1 MDTIFDGVKNV
12 LSNPLRFLVI
22 VCLLGASLMF
32 VAALVSLNESI
43 QQQLAN
49 VHHQV
54 GTAITITYAV
64 NDSHGTGQAGT
75 LLPNSAVTTAQQVPG
90 VSSVEGHLN
99 RAITDGTLKGTSLE
113 APNGQ
118 SFTPPPTA
126 NGISTGAAHFT
137 LVGGATPIL
146 ASGRS
151 LQASDANAFVAMM
164 SQALA
169 RVNHLIVGSTF
180 PLKGHTFTVIGL
192 YTTGQIF
199 ADDSLIVPLATMQRV
214 FGANGVDSM
223 TAYAQSYEQIDS
235 VAAGLRASLGKAY
248 DVVPDASNYTTT
260 LTALT
265 SVQNSIRL
273 ALLLAVLTAA
283 LVIILTV
290 MLTVREQTKEI
301 GTLKAIGAS
310 HWQVIRQFWGEV
322 LALSLAA
329 ALFAVILLATAGP
342 AISQAFAVPTTTNTT
357 PGGLVFSSPATNLN
371 VHLSPATLNAGT
383 LLIIV
388 GLGAGLA
395 LLTSVI
401 PAWYVA
407 RIKPAE
413 VLRRG

>member
-1 MDTIFDGVKNV
+1 MKNV
-12 LSNPLRFLVI
+12 LGNPLRFLVI

-32 VAALVSLNESI
+32 VAALASLNESV

-49 VHHQV
+49 AHQQI
-54 GTAITITYAV
+54 GTGITITYAV

-75 LLPNSAVTTAQQVPG
+75 LLPNSAVTTAQRVPG
-90 VSSVEGHLN
+90 VSSVEGHLT
-99 RAITDGTLKGTSLE
+99 RAITDGTLKGIPLE
-113 APNGQ
+113 APNGK
-118 SFTPPPTA
+118 SVAPPPTA
-126 NGISTGAAHFT
+126 NGIAAGTAHFT
-137 LVGGATPIL
+137 LAGGATPIL

-151 LQASDANAFVAMM
+151 FQASDANASVAMM

-169 RVNHLIVGSTF
+169 RANHLTVGSTF
-180 PLKGHTFTVIGL
+180 PLKGQTFTLIGL
-192 YTTGQIF
+192 YTTGQTF

-223 TAYAQSYEQIDS
+223 TAYAQSYEQIDA

-248 DVVPDASNYTTT
+248 DVVPDATDYTTT
-260 LTALT
+260 LNALT

-273 ALLLAVLTAA
+273 ALLIAVLTAA

-290 MLTVREQTKEI
+290 MLMVREQTQEI

-329 ALFAVILLATAGP
+329 ALLAVILLATLGP
-342 AISQAFAVPTTTNTT
+342 AISQAFTVPTTTNTT
-357 PGGLVFSSPATNLN
+357 PGGFAFSSPATNLT

-383 LLIIV
+383 LLMIV